1 MFSTHVIY
9 MCSKEIQ
16 KGGKEMVTILQWGK
30 ERSICYLT
38 LEQKHVLIDN
48 EYLMNL
54 DERGVVKNGIYS

>member
-1 MFSTHVIY
+1 M
-9 MCSKEIQ
+9 
-16 KGGKEMVTILQWGK
+16 KGMNKMITILQWGK

-54 DERGVVKNGIYS
+54 DERGLVKNGIYS